1 MKKYLYCI
9 IILCV
14 FTCKKPL
21 DFSPEYGFNAEVIYS
36 NPDNYINVLSK
47 LYSGLSMTG
56 IQGPAGQADISTET
70 IDEGFSSYVRVLWNL
85 QELPTDEAVCGW
97 NDPGIPALN
106 KMQWSAED
114 GWIKGM
120 YYRIYYQIT
129 LCNEFI
135 YQAAEDKLIARNFSQ
150 EDIERINSYRNEARF
165 LRALSYYHALDF
177 FGSVPFVTEDDRVG
191 AYNPPQISRE
201 NLFSYVESE
210 LTDLIDFLSDAT
222 SLPYGRASKQ
232 AVQTLLAKLYLNAEV
247 YTSTPKYTECR
258 NQCESIIN
266 SNIFQ
271 LENYYQHNFLADNHI
286 SNEVI
291 FPVVFDGLYAQ
302 TWGGTTFL
310 VCASIGGN
318 MTASDY
324 GVNGGWSGLRATESF
339 VNKFDYTKLY
349 LYKEEVSD
357 LFPTDSSFNPSD
369 SILSST
375 YLSDKYDYSLVD
387 SFYLSDD
394 ERFLFFTKGQQLSIT
409 NLGDF
414 SHGLALPKFK
424 NINRNGT
431 SGSNNANTSHVD
443 TDFPMFRLADVYLML
458 AESALRLGD
467 QGTALQYVNLIRE
480 RAYGNQS
487 HNLGSITL
495 DDILDERSRELAWEA
510 TRRTDLIRYD
520 YFTSSNYLW
529 PLKGGD
535 LEGTGVDSHLNL
547 YPIPTADLLLNDNLT
562 QNDGY

>member
-1 MKKYLYCI
+1 MKKYIYS
-9 IILCV
+9 IIL
-14 FTCKKPL
+14 FSIFSCKKPL
-21 DFSPEYGFNAEVIYS
+21 DFSPKYGFNAEVIYS
-36 NPDNYINVLSK
+36 NPDEYINVLSK

-135 YQAAEDKLIARNFSQ
+135 YQSAQGKLSDRNFSQ
-150 EDIERINSYRNEARF
+150 EDIDRINTYRNEARF

-177 FGSVPFVTEDDRVG
+177 FGSIPFVTEEDRVG
-191 AYNPPQISRE
+191 AFNPPQINRE
-201 NLFSYVESE
+201 NLFNYLESE
-210 LTDLIDFLSDAT
+210 LIDLIDILSDAS

-247 YTSTPKYTECR
+247 YINALKYAECR
-258 NQCESIIN
+258 SQCESIVN

-271 LENYYQHNFLADNHI
+271 LESSYQHLFLADNYK
-286 SNEVI
+286 SNEII

-310 VCASIGGN
+310 VCASIGGD
-318 MTASDY
+318 MSASDY
-324 GVNGGWSGLRATESF
+324 GVNGGWGGLRVTEKL
-339 VNKFDYTKLY
+339 VNNFDYTKSY
-349 LYKEEVSD
+349 IYIDTSIVPNDTMTMNTVSSD
-357 LFPTDSSFNPSD
+357 TSYVFLDSSYN
-369 SILSST
+369 
-375 YLSDKYDYSLVD
+375 
-387 SFYLSDD
+387 SDD
-394 ERFLFFTKGQQLSIT
+394 ERFLFFTKGQKLSIT
-409 NLGDF
+409 NLGNF
-414 SHGLALPKFK
+414 RHGLALPKFK
-424 NINRNGT
+424 NINRDGT

-443 TDFPMFRLADVYLML
+443 IDFPMFRLADVYLML

-487 HNLGSITL
+487 HNLGSITF

-535 LEGTGVDSHLNL
+535 PEGTGVDSHLDL

>member
-1 MKKYLYCI
+1 MKKYMYCI
-9 IILCV
+9 IILFV
-14 FTCKKPL
+14 FSCKKPL
-21 DFSPEYGFNAEVIYS
+21 DFSPEYGFHAEVIYS
-36 NPDNYINVLSK
+36 DPDEYINVLSK

-56 IQGPAGQADISTET
+56 IQGPAGQADISGET

-135 YQAAEDKLIARNFSQ
+135 YQSAEDKLIARNFSQ
-150 EDIERINSYRNEARF
+150 EDIDRINSYRNEARF

-177 FGSVPFVTEDDRVG
+177 FGSVPFITEDDRVG
-191 AYNPPQISRE
+191 AYTPPRISRE
-201 NLFSYVESE
+201 NLFSYLESE
-210 LTDLIDFLSDAT
+210 MTELINVLSDAT

-247 YTSTPKYTECR
+247 YISTPKYTECR
-258 NQCESIIN
+258 DQCESIIN

-271 LENYYQHNFLADNHI
+271 LENSYQHNFLADNQI
-286 SNEVI
+286 SNEII

-310 VCASIGGN
+310 VCASIGGD

-324 GVNGGWSGLRATESF
+324 GVNGGWSGLRATENF

-349 LYKEEVSD
+349 VYKEVND
-357 LFPTDSSFNPSD
+357 PLTIDSSFNPTD

-375 YLSDKYDYSLVD
+375 YLTNKSDYSLVD
-387 SFYLSDD
+387 SFYLFDD
-394 ERFLFFTKGQQLSIT
+394 ERFLFFTKGQQPAMTSLS
-409 NLGDF
+409 NF
-414 SHGLALPKFK
+414 RHGFAFPKFK
-424 NINRNGT
+424 NINRDGT
-431 SGSNNANTSHVD
+431 MGSNNANTSHVD
-443 TDFPMFRLADVYLML
+443 IDYPMFRLADVYLML

-467 QGTALQYVNLIRE
+467 EGTALQYVNLIRE
-480 RAYGNQS
+480 RAHGNQS
-487 HNLGSITL
+487 HNFSSVTL

-510 TRRTDLIRYD
+510 TRRTDLVRFG

-529 PLKGGD
+529 PFKGGNS
-535 LEGTGVDSHLNL
+535 EGVGVSPHLNL